1 MNKLLS
7 ILLGAALASAPASAA
22 AADDTKHA
30 KGMSM
35 GMDMKMMD
43 TNNDGMVS
51 KDEFTKHHEMMW
63 GKMKKNKSGM
73 VDIKDMNM
81 MHDSMM
87 KGGDPMKG
95 DGPMKGDSMKGH
107 SMNK

>member
-7 ILLGAALASAPASAA
+7 ILLGAALANAPASAA
-22 AADDTKHA
+22 AADDPQHA

-35 GMDMKMMD
+35 RMDMKMMD

-63 GKMKKNKSGM
+63 DKMKKNKSGM

-95 DGPMKGDSMKGH
+95 DSMKGH
-107 SMNK
+107 SMKK